1 MPSRSRPSFSDLPL
15 HPDHPKAS
23 AWGLW
28 GPDDELGTLNML
40 TPELV
45 KSAAAEIQYGE
56 VVALK
61 YDVFCS
67 QPKVL
72 LTGLIEWWIQADH

>member
-1 MPSRSRPSFSDLPL
+1 
-15 HPDHPKAS
+15 
-23 AWGLW
+23 
-28 GPDDELGTLNML
+28 ML

-45 KSAAAEIQYGE
+45 KSAAAEVQYGE

-67 QPKVL
+67 QHKVL
-72 LTGLIEWWIQADH
+72 LTGLIV

>member
-1 MPSRSRPSFSDLPL
+1 
-15 HPDHPKAS
+15 
-23 AWGLW
+23 
-28 GPDDELGTLNML
+28 ML

-72 LTGLIEWWIQADH
+72 LTGLIE